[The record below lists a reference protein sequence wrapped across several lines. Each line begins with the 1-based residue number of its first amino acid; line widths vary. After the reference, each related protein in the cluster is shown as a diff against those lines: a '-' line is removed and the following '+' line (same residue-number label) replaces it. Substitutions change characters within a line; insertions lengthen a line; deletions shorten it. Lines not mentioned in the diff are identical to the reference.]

1 MKGVRILLKQ
11 LTSVPVALLLVAVL
25 LAGCSSSPRQP
36 GGKDASVDGATQR
49 QFNDAVGL
57 MKAGQYQQAIPKLEG
72 LTQSRPDLAGPWT
85 NLGIAQARVGR
96 TDDAINALKKAVEAD
111 PAAPAAHT
119 ELGMA
124 YRAAGEFESARKA
137 YLEAIRI
144 DPGDAD
150 AHRNL
155 GILFELYLQKPDRA
169 LSHYR
174 QYQAL
179 QAVEDAEV
187 GKWILDLERRVQ
199 SAQAKS
205 EVNR

>member
-1 MKGVRILLKQ
+1 MSEARILLKR
-11 LTSVPVALLLVAVL
+11 LTNVAIVLLPVLAL
-25 LAGCSSSPRQP
+25 LAGCSSAPKKS
-36 GGKDASVDGATQR
+36 DEAEVSVGGATQR

-57 MKAGQYQQAIPKLEG
+57 MRAGQYQQAIPVLEE
-72 LTQSRPDLAGPWT
+72 LTEQRPDLAGPWT
-85 NLGIAQARVGR
+85 NLGIARARVGR
-96 TDDAINALKKAVEAD
+96 TDEAIAALEKAVATD
-111 PAAPAAHT
+111 PEAPAAHT

-124 YRAAGEFESARKA
+124 YRAAGQFESARKA

-144 DPGDAD
+144 DPAYGY

-179 QAVEDAEV
+179 QAVEDEEV

-199 SAQAKS
+199 TSQAKS